1 MQHSTRPLAP
11 RAAALTLA
19 LMASAA
25 LAGCTTV
32 GPKYNGAPDAA
43 PAAAARAAFLRG
55 DAATT
60 TAGTGRAVVGSCW
73 AIRCSMA

>member
-1 MQHSTRPLAP
+1 
-11 RAAALTLA
+11 
-19 LMASAA
+19 MASAA

-60 TAGTGRAVVGSCW
+60 PPRHRPRAGGKRW